1 MDNLRGIIFMLLAM
15 AGFAVE
21 DTLLKILARDLP
33 ISELLILLG
42 LGGFLLFS
50 AVVIIRRDPFFSP
63 QMRNKPFAIRFVADI
78 FAPLFFLPA
87 LAWIP
92 LATVTSILQAT
103 PILVTMGAALVLKE
117 AVGWRRWSAIL
128 VGFTGVLIVV
138 RPGMDGFQP
147 ASILA
152 IIGVVFLAFRDL
164 SSRLIP
170 PALSSYTVTA
180 YAFFASLLAGL
191 IALPFFDPLIWP
203 DPAHWALMGCACVIG
218 GLAYFCIV
226 LATRI
231 GDVSVIAP
239 FRYSRLLFALAIAV
253 TVLNEQPDW
262 QTLAGAVI
270 IIGSGL
276 YTFWRENLR
285 RAPQTA

>member
-1 MDNLRGIIFMLLAM
+1 MDNIRGIIFMLLAM

-21 DTLLKILARDLP
+21 DTVLKILARDLP

-42 LGGFLLFS
+42 LGGFLLF
-50 AVVIIRRDPFFSP
+50 ATVMVIRREPFFSP

-103 PILVTMGAALVLKE
+103 PILVTMGAALILKE

-128 VGFTGVLIVV
+128 IGFIGVLVVV

-147 ASILA
+147 ASVLA
-152 IIGVVFLAFRDL
+152 LIGVLFLACRDL

-170 PALSSYTVTA
+170 PALSSFTVTA
-180 YAFFASLLAGL
+180 YAFFASILAGL
-191 IALPFFDPLIWP
+191 IALPFFEPLIWP
-203 DPAHWALMGCACVIG
+203 DPTQWLLMGCACVIG
-218 GLAYFCIV
+218 GMAYF
-226 LATRI
+226 A
-231 GDVSVIAP
+231 S
-239 FRYSRLLFALAIAV
+239 
-253 TVLNEQPDW
+253 
-262 QTLAGAVI
+262 
-270 IIGSGL
+270 
-276 YTFWRENLR
+276 
-285 RAPQTA
+285 